1 MQIVLLGTEFNMNG
15 AALLLFRWAV
25 HLRRRGHDVV
35 AVHDASAAGPL
46 RAAYIAQGIA
56 LAGRFDVDG
65 RMLVICNTVMAARY
79 VQQTAPAARTV
90 WWIHEGESALPI
102 LLRNPGAE
110 RAFHAAHAIIFPSAA
125 VRDRVYRSFLLGVPE
140 ARLHVVPPGL
150 DPLDPADAASS
161 PRAASDLSPRAASDA
176 SPLDRPIRVISVGSI
191 YPRKRQADLIR
202 AVTRLTDLRLECLL
216 VGAMVQLE
224 PEAVALAKAAPERI
238 AFTGQISHAEALRL
252 IGRADIFALPSASEC
267 LPIAPLE
274 AGQRG
279 KAVLLSDLPAHEGVW
294 RHGVNCLM
302 HATYDVDLLAHLLRV
317 LATDSALRAR
327 LGAAAR
333 RTAAGYRNDV
343 FLTRLEMV
351 LASIV

>member
-1 MQIVLLGTEFNMNG
+1 MQVVLLGTEFAMTG
-15 AALLLFRWAV
+15 AGLLLFRWAA

-35 AVHDASAAGPL
+35 AVHDASATGPL
-46 RAAYIAQGIA
+46 REAYLAHGVA
-56 LAGRFDVDG
+56 LAERFDVDG
-65 RMLVICNTVMAARY
+65 RMLVICNTVLAARY
-79 VQQTAPAARTV
+79 VLQTAPTAPTV
-90 WWIHEGESALPI
+90 WWLHEGESGLAI

-150 DPLDPADAASS
+150 DPLDPAAQ
-161 PRAASDLSPRAASDA
+161 AASDPSPQ
-176 SPLDRPIRVISVGSI
+176 DRPIRVISVGSI
-191 YPRKRQADLIR
+191 YPRKRQADLIS
-202 AVTRLTDLRLECLL
+202 AVTRLTDLRIECLL
-216 VGAMVQLE
+216 VGAMVHLE
-224 PEAVALAKAAPERI
+224 PEAVARAKAAPDRI
-238 AFTGQISHAEALRL
+238 AFTGQLPHAEALRL
-252 IGRADIFALPSASEC
+252 IGRADIFALPSSSEC

-302 HATYDVDLLAHLLRV
+302 HPTYDVDLLAHLLRV
-317 LATDSALRAR
+317 LATDAALRAR

-333 RTAAGYRNDV
+333 RTAAGFRNDL
-343 FLTRLEMV
+343 FLTRLGMV
-351 LASIV
+351 LASLA

>member
-1 MQIVLLGTEFNMNG
+1 MQVVLLGTEFSMTG
-15 AALLLFRWAV
+15 AGLLLFRWAA

-46 RAAYIAQGIA
+46 RDAYLAHGVA
-56 LAGRFDVDG
+56 LAERFDVDG

-79 VQQTAPAARTV
+79 VLQTARAARTV
-90 WWIHEGESALPI
+90 WWIHEGEVGLPI
-102 LLRNPGAE
+102 LVKNPGAE

-125 VRDRVYRSFLLGVPE
+125 IRDRVYRSYLLGVPE

-150 DPLDPADAASS
+150 DPLDPAQAAAE
-161 PRAASDLSPRAASDA
+161 PAPQN
-176 SPLDRPIRVISVGSI
+176 RPIRVISVGSI

-202 AVTRLTDLRLECLL
+202 AVARLSDVSIECLL
-216 VGAMVQLE
+216 VGAMVHLE
-224 PEAVALAKAAPERI
+224 AEAVALAKATPDRI
-238 AFTGQISHAEALRL
+238 AFAGQLLHAETLRL
-252 IGRADIFALPSASEC
+252 IGRADIFALSSASEC

-302 HATYDVDLLAHLLRV
+302 HPPHDVDLLAHLLRV
-317 LATDSALRAR
+317 LATDAALRER

-333 RTAAGYRNDV
+333 RTAAGFRNDL
-343 FLTRLEMV
+343 FLTRLDMV
-351 LASIV
+351 LASLS

>member
-1 MQIVLLGTEFNMNG
+1 MRVVLLGTEFNMTG

-35 AVHDASAAGPL
+35 AVHDANVTGPL
-46 RAAYIAQGIA
+46 REAYLAEGIE
-56 LAGRFDVDG
+56 LSERFDVDS

-79 VQQTAPAARTV
+79 VLQTAPTARTV
-90 WWIHEGESALPI
+90 WWIHEGEVGLP
-102 LLRNPGAE
+102 LLIKNPGSG
-110 RAFHAAHAIIFPSAA
+110 RAFSAAHAVIFPSAA
-125 VRDRVYRSFLLGVPE
+125 IRDRVYRSFLLGVPE

-150 DPLDPADAASS
+150 DPLDAAPQAPDPS
-161 PRAASDLSPRAASDA
+161 P
-176 SPLDRPIRVISVGSI
+176 DRPIRVITVGSI

-202 AVTRLTDLRLECLL
+202 AVARLSDLPLECLL
-216 VGAMVQLE
+216 VGGMVQLE
-224 PEAVALAKAAPERI
+224 KDAVDLFEASPGRF
-238 AFTGQISHAEALRL
+238 AFTGQLAHAEALRL
-252 IGRADIFALPSASEC
+252 IGRADIFSLPSGSEC

-302 HATYDVDLLAHLLRV
+302 HQAGDVDLLAHLLRV
-317 LATDSALRAR
+317 LATDAGLRAR

-333 RTAAGYRNDV
+333 RTAAGYRNDM
-343 FLTRLEMV
+343 FLARLDMV
-351 LASIV
+351 LASLG